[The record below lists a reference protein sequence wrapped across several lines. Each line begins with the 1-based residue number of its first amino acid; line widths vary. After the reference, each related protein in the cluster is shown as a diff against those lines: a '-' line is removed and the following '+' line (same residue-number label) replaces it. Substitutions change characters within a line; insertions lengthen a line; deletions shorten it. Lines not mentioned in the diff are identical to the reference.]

1 MLGYSYF
8 SKVVLL
14 YPKSFLKADF
24 KRNALISLP
33 GEIPRQLNIEFVTWL
48 LVTGLRQIYMEN
60 EPMRQEE
67 IQIMQFVKK
76 KDTDNLDIIDKP

>member
-1 MLGYSYF
+1 
-8 SKVVLL
+8 
-14 YPKSFLKADF
+14 
-24 KRNALISLP
+24 
-33 GEIPRQLNIEFVTWL
+33 
-48 LVTGLRQIYMEN
+48 MEN